1 MECWCAAYLQW
12 NVQGKACLW
21 ALHGVKTASLWWYVV
36 RTCWVSQGEKNGRC
50 FEKWNARLSLWTF
63 HFSKPPPPNT
73 MRAHITPCKTPC
85 NYTKTVGSNSIGKW
99 VTFQNLG
106 LHKCCTSLKITKHI
120 IIVIK
125 WMTFIQIGMLYWR
138 YYTNFAGMLQITI
151 FNESIFGKPCRWWNT
166 HMFFV
171 WLACTCLLFLGT
183 IKECTWRKTPSMIS
197 YPTSTW

>member
-1 MECWCAAYLQW
+1 VIGVERRPKDRVSDFKENSIRYLPT
-12 NVQGKACLW
+12 NAFVGYDKGK
-21 ALHGVKTASLWWYVV
+21 KTAGVLKNEMPASLY
-36 RTCWVSQGEKNGRC
+36 
-50 FEKWNARLSLWTF
+50 A
-63 HFSKPPPPNT
+63 HFIFQTPPPPNT
-73 MRAHITPCKTPC
+73 IRAHITPCNTPC

-106 LHKCCTSLKITKHI
+106 WHKCCTSLKITKHIPWHI

-125 WMTFIQIGMLYWR
+125 WMTFIQIRMLYWR

-166 HMFFV
+166 HLFLV
-171 WLACTCLLFLGT
+171 WLACTCLLFLST
-183 IKECTWRKTPSMIS
+183 IKECTWRKTPNMIS